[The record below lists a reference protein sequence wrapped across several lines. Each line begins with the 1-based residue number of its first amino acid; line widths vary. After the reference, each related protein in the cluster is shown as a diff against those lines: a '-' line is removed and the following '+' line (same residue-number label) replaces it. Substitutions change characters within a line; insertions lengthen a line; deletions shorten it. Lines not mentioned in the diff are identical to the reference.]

1 MRNVLISLFLLLSL
15 SQPMTAQ
22 VQPIWPEDLD
32 VLPSFIGGQNALSQY
47 MNDNLQYP
55 DAAEK
60 KGVEGKVYVLF
71 NVEKD
76 GTITDVKIGKSVDPD
91 LDQEA
96 VRLVKNMPKWEP
108 GRKRGK
114 ATLVKNMRMPITFKK
129 TTPYSPSSPETATF
143 YGGLPALVKYLT
155 ENFHYPEDAKEK
167 GMEGQ
172 VLVSFWVESD
182 GSIIDV
188 SASPYA
194 GADRS
199 LTKEAIQLV
208 RRMPRWTPGMRA
220 GKLIR
225 GNYNLLVNFSLNND
239 KSTVDNKAANQSP
252 FALKGPLKIEEAK
265 DKQQI
270 VKSLPSF
277 PGGEAALDRFLKDN
291 TKYRNI
297 SNNKTGL
304 SSSVVVEF
312 VIEADGTPT
321 DFEVVQHIDS
331 IHDNEALRVAKSIPK
346 WIPAP
351 KEEGRLDV
359 CIYTLPIPFRAKASF
374 QLQQVVHF
382 PWGKSTIDNGGYASI
397 DMVGK
402 FLKNNPEFAITIR
415 GYTSTNME
423 PEQSVKVSE
432 DRATAVKQALIK
444 RHGVE
449 ASRITTK
456 GCGATDYI
464 SDYWELNNIAF
475 FFIENANDD
484 PDFTWGKYQK
494 LVTEFSANN
503 QQARAK
509 ATTFKDLE
517 SEKRKEFEAKA
528 VPIERMPSFPGG
540 QTALSQFLEDNM
552 KYPPAAEANG
562 VQGTVQIGFFVEKD
576 GTRRDIKVNK
586 SVDPSLDKEA
596 IRLVKSMPK
605 WIPGKEKNGKLVV
618 LPYVLPITFKLS
630 NSK

>member
-32 VLPSFIGGQNALSQY
+32 VLPGFIGGQNALSQY
-47 MNDNLQYP
+47 MNEHLQYP

-129 TTPYSPSSPETATF
+129 ATPYSPSSPETATF
-143 YGGLPALVKYLT
+143 YGGLPALLKYLT
-155 ENFHYPEDAKEK
+155 ENFHYPKDAKEK
-167 GMEGQ
+167 GIEGQ

-188 SASPYA
+188 SASSYA

-199 LTKEAIQLV
+199 LIKEAIQLV
-208 RRMPRWTPGMRA
+208 RRMPSWDPGMKA

-239 KSTVDNKAANQSP
+239 KSTADNKAANQSP
-252 FALKGPLKIEEAK
+252 FALKGPLKTEEAK

-270 VKSLPSF
+270 MKSLPSF
-277 PGGEAALDRFLKDN
+277 PGGETALDRYIKDN
-291 TKYRNI
+291 LKYRDVPAY
-297 SNNKTGL
+297 KKGL
-304 SSSVVVEF
+304 SSSVIVEF
-312 VIEADGTPT
+312 VVESDGTLT
-321 DFEVVQHIDS
+321 DFDVVHHLDS
-331 IHDNEALRVAKSIPK
+331 LHDNEALRVAKNMPK
-346 WIPAP
+346 WTPAP
-351 KEEGRLDV
+351 KENGRLDV
-359 CIYTLPIPFRAKASF
+359 CICALTISFRAKASF

-397 DMVGK
+397 DMVGN

-423 PEQSVKVSE
+423 PEQSIKVSE
-432 DRATAVKQALIK
+432 DRATAVKQALMK

-449 ASRITTK
+449 SSRITSK
-456 GCGATDYI
+456 GYGATDGI
-464 SDYWELNNIAF
+464 SDYWELNNIAL

-484 PDFTWGKYQK
+484 IDFTWGKYQK
-494 LVTEFSANN
+494 LMKEFSVNN
-503 QQARAK
+503 QQSRAK

-517 SEKRKEFEAKA
+517 SEKRKDFEAKA
-528 VPIERMPSFPGG
+528 VTIERMPSFPEG
-540 QTALSQFLEDNM
+540 QTALSQFLKDNM

-562 VQGTVQIGFFVEKD
+562 VQGTVQVLFYVETD
-576 GTRRDIKVNK
+576 GTLRDVKVTK

>member
-76 GTITDVKIGKSVDPD
+76 GTITDVKVGKSVDPD

-114 ATLVKNMRMPITFKK
+114 ATLVNNMRMPITCTK

-312 VIEADGTPT
+312 FVEPDGTLT
-321 DFEVVQHIDS
+321 DFNVVHYIDS
-331 IHDNEALRVAKSIPK
+331 IHDNEALRVAKSMPK

-359 CIYTLPIPFRAKASF
+359 CIYALTIPFRAKASF

-576 GTRRDIKVNK
+576 GTLRDIKVNK

-605 WIPGKEKNGKLVV
+605 WIPGKEKNGKLIT
-618 LPYVLPITFKLS
+618 LPDVLPITFKLS